1 MKTLEDIKAMSF
13 EEKMQIQKQLFD
25 FISNNDL
32 ENVKNLLK
40 DYPIKE
46 SFYEAHFKNQ
56 NSKDDLSLFDPCT
69 TIVRAAFT
77 CGNYDNDFS
86 ILDYLFDEYGL
97 SLKDPKYNLRFVDM
111 KYIKETNEKYILMK
125 EVEGNSII
133 YQNALIYAYILNAKN
148 PNSQIIQY
156 LVNRGAKFE
165 VHKDGFG
172 WTPMHFWARQN
183 NYELLELAIKGGAN
197 VDMQTF
203 SKLRKC
209 NNETL
214 LFEAVK
220 EAETYR
226 VTQLLIELGANVNFA
241 IPDIPLDITKGTRNK
256 KLLKDAG
263 AMTSEQIR
271 KKFNLPTYDS
281 SHCEIDR
288 KTDFDL
294 LGKYH
299 DEYSKLLNDAI
310 KKSKENGEKKM

>member
-13 EEKMQIQKQLFD
+13 EEKMQIQKQLFN

-97 SLKDPKYNLRFVDM
+97 SLKDPKYNFAFHDM
-111 KYIKETNEKYILMK
+111 KHIKEANDKYILMK
-125 EVEGNSII
+125 KVEGNSII
-133 YQNALIYAYILNAKN
+133 YQNALIYAYILNAGN
-148 PNSQIIQY
+148 PNSQIIKY

-172 WTPMHFWARQN
+172 WTPMHFWVMQN

-197 VDMQTF
+197 VDMQTLLDPK
-203 SKLRKC
+203 SEY
-209 NNETL
+209 NETL
-214 LFEAVK
+214 LFEAVS
-220 EAETYR
+220 EPETYK

-241 IPDIPLDITKGTRNK
+241 TPRTPLDDAKGSRNK

-263 AMTSEQIR
+263 AMTSNEIR
-271 KKFNLPTYDS
+271 KKYNLPAYDS
-281 SHCEIDR
+281 SHCEIDG
-288 KTDFDL
+288 KTDMDL

-310 KKSKENGEKKM
+310 KKAKESE

>member
-1 MKTLEDIKAMSF
+1 MKTLEDIKAMSYQ
-13 EEKMQIQKQLFD
+13 EKDELEDLVLEIID
-25 FISNNDL
+25 NNDL
-32 ENVKNLLK
+32 VKLKDILK
-40 DYPIKE
+40 DYPVKI
-46 SFYEAHFKNQ
+46 SCYELHFKN
-56 NSKDDLSLFDPCT
+56 KDNEYPLFEPMNL
-69 TIVRAAFT
+69 ILRAAFA
-77 CGNYDNDFS
+77 CEDNNNDFS

-97 SLKDPKYNLRFVDM
+97 SLKDPKYNFYHSDM
-111 KYIKETNEKYILMK
+111 KYIKEANDKYILME
-125 EVEGNSII
+125 EVEDDPCI
-133 YQNALIYAYILNAKN
+133 YQNALIYDYILSADN
-148 PNSQIIQY
+148 PNSQIIKY

-165 VHKDGFG
+165 VHDEGYSG
-172 WTPMHFWARQN
+172 RTPMHFWARRN
-183 NYELLELAIKGGAN
+183 NYQLLELAIKGGAN

-214 LFEAVK
+214 LFEAVS
-220 EAETYR
+220 EPETYR

-241 IPDIPLDITKGTRNK
+241 TPTTPLDDAKGSRNK

-271 KKFNLPTYDS
+271 KKFNLPAYDS
-281 SHCEIDR
+281 SHCEIDG

-310 KKSKENGEKKM
+310 KKAKESE

>member
-1 MKTLEDIKAMSF
+1 MKTLEDIKAMSYQ
-13 EEKMQIQKQLFD
+13 EKDELEDLVLEIID
-25 FISNNDL
+25 NNDL
-32 ENVKNLLK
+32 VKLKDILK
-40 DYPIKE
+40 DYPVKI
-46 SFYEAHFKNQ
+46 SCYELHFKN
-56 NSKDDLSLFDPCT
+56 KDNEYPLFEPMNL
-69 TIVRAAFT
+69 ILRAAHA
-77 CGNYDNDFS
+77 CEDNNNDFS

-97 SLKDPKYNLRFVDM
+97 SLKDPKYNFYHSDM
-111 KYIKETNEKYILMK
+111 KYIKEANDKYILMK
-125 EVEGNSII
+125 EVEDDPCI
-133 YQNALIYAYILNAKN
+133 YQNALIYDYILSADN
-148 PNSQIIQY
+148 PNSQIIKY

-165 VHKDGFG
+165 VHDEGAYG
-172 WTPMHFWARQN
+172 WTPMHFWARRN

-214 LFEAVK
+214 LFEAVS
-220 EAETYR
+220 EPETYR

-241 IPDIPLDITKGTRNK
+241 TPTTPLDDAKGSRNK

-271 KKFNLPTYDS
+271 KKFNLPAYDS
-281 SHCEIDR
+281 SHCEIDG
-288 KTDFDL
+288 KTDMDL

-310 KKSKENGEKKM
+310 KKAKESE

>member
-25 FISNNDL
+25 FIKNNDL

-40 DYPIKE
+40 DYPVKE
-46 SFYEAHFKNQ
+46 SFCEAHFKNPD
-56 NSKDDLSLFDPCT
+56 SKEELSLFDPCT

-77 CGNYDNDFS
+77 CGNYDSDFS

-111 KYIKETNEKYILMK
+111 KYIKEANEKYILVTEIEDGPYVYK
-125 EVEGNSII
+125 
-133 YQNALIYAYILNAKN
+133 NALIYDYILNADN
-148 PNSQIIQY
+148 PNSQIIKY

-172 WTPMHFWARQN
+172 WTPMHFWVMQN

-197 VDMQTF
+197 VDMQTLLDPK
-203 SKLRKC
+203 SEY
-209 NNETL
+209 NETL

-226 VTQLLIELGANVNFA
+226 VTQLLIELGANVNF
-241 IPDIPLDITKGTRNK
+241 ITPTSPLDNAKGSRNK

-263 AMTSEQIR
+263 AMTSAQLD
-271 KKFNLPTYDS
+271 KKYNIYWDS
-281 SHCEIDR
+281 EECEKDESYME
-288 KTDFDL
+288 
-294 LGKYH
+294 KYC
-299 DEYSKLLNDAI
+299 KL
-310 KKSKENGEKKM
+310 